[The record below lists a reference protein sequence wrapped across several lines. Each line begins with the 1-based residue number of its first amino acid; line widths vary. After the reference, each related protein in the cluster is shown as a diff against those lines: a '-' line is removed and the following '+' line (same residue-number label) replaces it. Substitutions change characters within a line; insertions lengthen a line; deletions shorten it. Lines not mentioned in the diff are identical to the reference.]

1 MIARPA
7 ASLAGL
13 RVLIVEDEMI
23 IALEIESM
31 LRALGCEV
39 VGPVGTLK
47 SALRLAHTEALDAAV
62 LDVNLHGEKVFPVAD
77 ELQARGIPFLFAT
90 GYGAWTMPEEWRG
103 PCRLDKPFRSEELEK
118 QMRSISGR

>member
-90 GYGAWTMPEEWRG
+90 GYGAWTMPEEWRA
-103 PCRLDKPFRSEELEK
+103 PCRLAKPFRCEELEK